1 MFKTS
6 NYLDDFIISLKNLN
20 EIVEKRAKLNLLDSA
35 VLAESFY
42 KELLN
47 KLFSWRLD
55 NLNITRSNFE
65 AIDLI
70 DKTNKVIIQV
80 SCTCENK
87 KIRNTLSKNEL
98 KKEEYKDFSLY
109 FLFIGNQNKNVKKAK
124 YTTAGQLIFNA
135 KQNIFLTED
144 IIKVFQYSSPDMQS
158 KVIEIIQQY
167 LFDEN
172 NINNAVSKKDLSRV
186 ILEKLDENSEIFFK
200 YGPHSQLAMKSPY
213 SKSSYQIW
221 EKKKKEIIANNNI
234 IIELYNKD
242 QQLFE
247 RDEKNLFNKFKLN
260 AESFEQ
266 NNKKRLDSNAYES
279 FPKEFPRMLESIIE
293 N

>member
-98 KKEEYKDFSLY
+98 KKEE
-109 FLFIGNQNKNVKKAK
+109 
-124 YTTAGQLIFNA
+124 
-135 KQNIFLTED
+135 
-144 IIKVFQYSSPDMQS
+144 
-158 KVIEIIQQY
+158 
-167 LFDEN
+167 
-172 NINNAVSKKDLSRV
+172 
-186 ILEKLDENSEIFFK
+186 
-200 YGPHSQLAMKSPY
+200 
-213 SKSSYQIW
+213 
-221 EKKKKEIIANNNI
+221 
-234 IIELYNKD
+234 
-242 QQLFE
+242 
-247 RDEKNLFNKFKLN
+247 
-260 AESFEQ
+260 
-266 NNKKRLDSNAYES
+266 
-279 FPKEFPRMLESIIE
+279 
-293 N
+293 